1 MLEIEAATQELGR
14 IDSKQEKAAREK
26 CEKLA
31 TDFEIRNRPKMK
43 DRLKQSSLWISYLC
57 GNGANWNS
65 KEIFIKAS
73 RLKGVERSWEE
84 GECYKVDGVRI
95 EA

>member
-43 DRLKQSSLWISYLC
+43 DRLKQSSL
-57 GNGANWNS
+57 
-65 KEIFIKAS
+65 
-73 RLKGVERSWEE
+73 
-84 GECYKVDGVRI
+84 
-95 EA
+95 